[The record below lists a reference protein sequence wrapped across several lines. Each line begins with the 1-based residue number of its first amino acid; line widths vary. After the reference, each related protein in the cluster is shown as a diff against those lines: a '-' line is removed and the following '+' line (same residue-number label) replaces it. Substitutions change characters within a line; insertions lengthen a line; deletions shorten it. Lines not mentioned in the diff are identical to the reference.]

1 MAACVKKLQGLQPL
15 TRRYMPILDAMAQDP
30 VTLGQAQPAAATRH
44 CHARPAR
51 RCAPFLQALSRVKK
65 FGWCVK
71 KFGCVCQEIDTLWVL
86 SRE

>member
-15 TRRYMPILDAMAQDP
+15 TRRYMPILGAMAQDP

-44 CHARPAR
+44 CHARLAR

-65 FGWCVK
+65 FGGVSRNSDVCVK
-71 KFGCVCQEIDTLWVL
+71 KLTL
-86 SRE
+86 SGY